1 MHPPTDHAPEKRDLR
16 VLRIQAQG
24 VWQALR
30 TLSDEEIMSESNLHP
45 NDEMLETAIYQMFD
59 RINSISWHV
68 LANDAK
74 GNSGCNSDF
83 INWWDVTFK
92 TVPQRKDAL
101 LLYNQMVINA
111 LALKFDELF
120 KAGYVHGKLAGTG
133 QTPEEAL
140 ANLKK
145 MFQQEGFM
153 PKDGET
159 VAVVPN
165 NVPKKD
171 DLN

>member
-1 MHPPTDHAPEKRDLR
+1 MADETPKTPPAPGPKTGPS
-16 VLRIQAQG
+16 Q
-24 VWQALR
+24 
-30 TLSDEEIMSESNLHP
+30 ES
-45 NDEMLETAIYQMFD
+45 I
-59 RINSISWHV
+59 
-68 LANDAK
+68 NDAL
-74 GNSGCNSDF
+74 DF